1 MSNTPLSAVWRERE
15 RESVCVCVCVSV
27 HVCVCG
33 ECMCVCGEAC
43 MSCDMCAGEMH
54 MLILFSLPL
63 CWILFTEL

>member
-1 MSNTPLSAVWRERE
+1 M
-15 RESVCVCVCVSV
+15 CVCVCVSV